1 MTTFFK
7 RAAVLHAGTRRIT
20 GLRVAFKVGKTDRP
34 EPNQAEV
41 SIYNLSPEA
50 RAEFQRRPLAFI
62 VEAGYDGRTSVLF
75 SGEAQA
81 VDHVVSGP
89 DVVTRIRAGDGERQ
103 FRQATFSASFRPGTS
118 MQDVIL
124 EVVKGMGLDVSQLRE
139 RLSRHDWRGAY
150 DQLLNGW
157 AGQGRTAPEL
167 DKLLSSAGLTWSIQD
182 GALQVLGEQEPSSE
196 DAILLSSSTGLLGS
210 PEYGS
215 PDKKGGPVPLKVR
228 SLLQPGIKPGRQL
241 AVKSKAIDGRFRVTK
256 VLHTGDTHGQDWQS
270 EAEALP
276 L

>member
-1 MTTFFK
+1 M
-7 RAAVLHAGTRRIT
+7 VHAGTRRIT
-20 GLRVAFKVGKTDRP
+20 GLRVAFRVGKTDRP
-34 EPNQAEV
+34 EPNVAEV
-41 SIYNLSPEA
+41 SIHNLSPEA
-50 RAEFQRRPLAFI
+50 RAEFQQKPLAFI
-62 VEAGYDGRTSVLF
+62 VEAGYDGRTEVLF
-75 SGEAQA
+75 QGEAQA

-103 FRQATFSASFRPGTS
+103 FRYATFSASFRPGTS
-118 MQDVIL
+118 MEDVIS
-124 EVVKGMGLDVSQLRE
+124 EVAKSMYGLDISQLRE
-139 RLSRHDWRGAY
+139 RLKRKDWRGAL
-150 DQLLNGW
+150 DTFLNGW

-167 DKLLSSAGLTWSIQD
+167 DKLLSSRSLTWSIQD

-196 DAILLSSSTGLLGS
+196 DAILLSASTGLLGS

-228 SLLQPGIKPGRQL
+228 SLLQPGIKPGRQISVQ
-241 AVKSKAIDGRFRVTK
+241 AKSVSGRFRVTK

-270 EAEALP
+270 EAEAIP